1 MPRVSARIRSRTCR
15 STANRTDALNSAR
28 ASPFSSPRTSSS
40 GRCRNSSPGTRAANT
55 SPTGSASRRR
65 ATKPSVN
72 AEVWS
77 SHCASST
84 THNRGRSSAASDNKL
99 STARPTRNRSGA
111 GPAARPKTVRS
122 ASRCGPGNRSTRSSS
137 GTHNWCR
144 PANASSISDST
155 PTARSTVKSDA
166 DCDQVLQQRRLPD
179 PGLAANHQRPTL
191 PRRTSSIK
199 PSSRAHSSA
208 RPRRLIAASIPQPAP
223 HRTRSVDSLAASPR
237 GSQGRVRLPLEP

>member
-1 MPRVSARIRSRTCR
+1 MR
-15 STANRTDALNSAR
+15 STAR

-111 GPAARPKTVRS
+111 GPAVRPKTVRS
-122 ASRCGPGNRSTRSSS
+122 ASRCGPGNRSRRSSS

-155 PTARSTVKSDA
+155 PTARSTVRSDA
-166 DCDQVLQQRRLPD
+166 AATRCSSSAVLPI
-179 PGLAANHQRPTL
+179 PAS
-191 PRRTSSIK
+191 PRRTKDRLRPRRMSASK
-199 PSSRAHSSA
+199 PSNRPRSSA
-208 RPRRLIAASIPQPAP
+208 RPSRRCPVSVDTGTVIPAAPSWRGAVAVAYG
-223 HRTRSVDSLAASPR
+223 RDYSRLAERSVIKIS
-237 GSQGRVRLPLEP
+237 